1 MFSTSMDAG
10 FILGLK
16 IQGGEGGAYLQ
27 DTTVVKMWPGRTPD
41 VVDGTLKISLNLF

>member
-1 MFSTSMDAG
+1 MDAG
-10 FILGLK
+10 FVLGLK
-16 IQGGEGGAYLQ
+16 MQGGLMCMGGGGTYLR